1 MRLNQFLQR
10 ATPTEA
16 DALAACWGVLPED
29 VLDGRRAWVQATT
42 PGDAAGPR
50 VVQLHDRTLTVYAHP
65 GEPTPKWVPR
75 FLAVRAFVD
84 PATVA
89 ATERS
94 TVELDD
100 ADEGLVADLH
110 RRCSSSDLAAAT
122 PRLSADAILA
132 RGVIVDDRLVA
143 MCSLVPT
150 PAGPPEVSVL
160 SSPDRRSQGLATA
173 VERAVLGDAA
183 RRGIALVQHRTIVE
197 DDVSIALALRCGFRI
212 MTLEHLVRVDTTR

>member
-100 ADEGLVADLH
+100 ADEGLVPICTVDAPPLTLPQPH
-110 RRCSSSDLAAAT
+110 LVSAQTRSWLEASSSMTAWSRCAHSCLPPLAL
-122 PRLSADAILA
+122 PRSACSVPQIG
-132 RGVIVDDRLVA
+132 GVRASPPPSSGQFSA
-143 MCSLVPT
+143 MQP
-150 PAGPPEVSVL
+150 
-160 SSPDRRSQGLATA
+160 
-173 VERAVLGDAA
+173 DAA
-183 RRGIALVQHRTIVE
+183 SHWSSTEPSPRTMSPSPWPC
-197 DDVSIALALRCGFRI
+197 DAGSGS
-212 MTLEHLVRVDTTR
+212 